1 VAEVRDG
8 PAAEGGM
15 APIYGAAA
23 TLPAS
28 DVTGMLRG
36 YMDLWF
42 EV

>member
-1 VAEVRDG
+1 
-8 PAAEGGM
+8 M

-28 DVTGMLRG
+28 EVAGMLRG